1 MGLKVCF
8 DVDGTITAHPEF
20 FSLLSHAV
28 RKSGG
33 EVFVVTSRT
42 RTIETKRA
50 TKQELSELGIIYS
63 HLFILHDQIEAER
76 ICPFSNFD
84 WYQKYIFQKLV
95 YCKANRIDIYFD
107 DETKVIELFKQFLPE
122 VQVFQVHRKRIA

>member
-1 MGLKVCF
+1 MNVCF
-8 DVDGTITAHPEF
+8 DIDGTITAHPEF
-20 FSLLSHAV
+20 FRLLSHAV

-33 EVFVVTSRT
+33 EVFIVTSRT

-50 TKQELSELGIIYS
+50 TRKELSELGIIYS
-63 HLFILHDQIEAER
+63 HLYILRDQIEAER

-84 WYQKYIFQKLV
+84 WYQKFLFQKLV
-95 YCKANRIDIYFD
+95 YCKANHVDIYFD

-122 VQVFQVHRKRIA
+122 VQVFQVHPKGVV